1 MPQHTGKQVTESF
14 KFQTFLGEHT
24 LGSSLEGH
32 IAEQHAM
39 LATQPQFTSATNSV
53 QIRHL
58 LHFLVTTLSLEAQ
71 FAFYL
76 LEQPLQ
82 VQ

>member
-1 MPQHTGKQVTESF
+1 MPQNARKQVTESF
-14 KFQTFLGEHT
+14 KFQTFLGEHAP
-24 LGSSLEGH
+24 GPPLEGH
-32 IAEQHAM
+32 VAKQHAM
-39 LATQPQFTSATNSV
+39 LATQPQFTSATNSI

-76 LEQPLQ
+76 LEQALQ